1 MPLVSVIIPTY
12 NRPVF
17 LRRAVRSVL
26 KQTFSDLEIIV
37 INDGGDDPRILVPEL
52 ENKKVKF
59 INLDTN
65 RERSVAR
72 NIGIDR
78 SSGKY
83 IAYLDDDDMFYPN
96 HISILTRTLNE
107 NRSFKIVYSDAYRAY
122 QVITSHG
129 VKTIL
134 KDVPYSVDF
143 SDADLFVQNYIP
155 ILCVM
160 HDIEVVE
167 KVGKFDES
175 LSVHEDWDLWI
186 RMAMYYKFIHL
197 KKITCEFSWRT
208 DGSST
213 TSKKPHEFVRTR
225 RLIWNRYRTNIL
237 RKLEEM
243 VKTRDRRAIN
253 YASTLLHIF
262 PEDAVLIRY
271 IASSI

>member
-107 NRSFKIVYSDAYRAY
+107 NRSFKIVYSDDYRAY

-167 KVGKFDES
+167 KV
-175 LSVHEDWDLWI
+175 
-186 RMAMYYKFIHL
+186 
-197 KKITCEFSWRT
+197 
-208 DGSST
+208 
-213 TSKKPHEFVRTR
+213 
-225 RLIWNRYRTNIL
+225 
-237 RKLEEM
+237 
-243 VKTRDRRAIN
+243 
-253 YASTLLHIF
+253 
-262 PEDAVLIRY
+262 
-271 IASSI
+271 